1 MFNFYLLRVLCSNK
15 ALKCEKTNTFAE
27 MGNKSHEKQLLFL
40 RGAQTRSCNNFI
52 NNRLIVSV
60 RPSSCGCT
68 REVAKHGE
76 SVMATQGCAIRFS
89 SFSLC
94 SLDIYLIEF

>member
-1 MFNFYLLRVLCSNK
+1 MRKQLHV
-15 ALKCEKTNTFAE
+15 AE